1 MQTRL
6 GSSSLVWA
14 PGIIKYAVTM
24 YKTAKTPDEVKTA
37 VGIFS
42 SWKHLS
48 VDGMLLIIDGK
59 YVLQGSN
66 VVIDSDAD
74 PIDRKGETK

>member
-24 YKTAKTPDEVKTA
+24 YKTAKTADEVKAA
-37 VGIFS
+37 VDIFS

-48 VDGMLLIIDGK
+48 VNGMLTIIDGN
-59 YVLQGSN
+59 YVVQGAN